1 MAARLAEAGFTASPD
16 ALEHPQGF
24 LSAVSPAG
32 NVDRSDPVSLGTEW
46 RILSQ
51 GLGIKKYPTCYCTH
65 RSIDAMLDL
74 MGRQPLKPGDIKQMT
89 VSISENFSTILR
101 NHAPDTGLAAKF
113 SMEFAVSSAV
123 IARRVGLAELTDD
136 FVRRPDVQALMGR
149 VRIETNTDYDSE
161 MAGASRADQVR
172 IALADGGTVETEQ
185 VRRATGHPTRPLS
198 DAQLYEKFRD
208 CLEVGKSQVPAEA
221 LFQRLRDMQQLQAR
235 QITALH

>member
-1 MAARLAEAGFTASPD
+1 EAGFTASPD

-74 MGRQPLKPGDIKQMT
+74 MQRQPLKPGDIKQMT

-149 VRIETNTDYDSE
+149 VRI
-161 MAGASRADQVR
+161 
-172 IALADGGTVETEQ
+172 ALADGGTVETEQ